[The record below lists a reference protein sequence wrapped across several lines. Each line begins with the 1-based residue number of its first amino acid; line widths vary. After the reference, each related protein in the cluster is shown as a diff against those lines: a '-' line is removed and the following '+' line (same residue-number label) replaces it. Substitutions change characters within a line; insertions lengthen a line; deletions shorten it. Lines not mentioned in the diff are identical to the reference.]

1 MKKNK
6 YSGSSF
12 DDFLKEEGIYEEVKT
27 LAQKELAAARYKRY
41 PIVIYKDP
49 DSDYGMMV
57 PDLPG
62 CYTFGDTIADVLT
75 QAVEAIELHLEGM
88 LLDGDPMPEP
98 KDIAFHETDP
108 EYADGVWKT
117 ITIKFPKLRHYP
129 IVIHKDPASAYGVTV
144 PDLPG
149 CFTVGDT
156 IEDVLK
162 QAREAIECHL
172 EGLLLHGDPIP
183 EPKTI
188 ASHQD
193 NPDYAGGQWEAVAV
207 IIPTDVSKI
216 RMPQPNPIHRFF
228 RWFNQAAQMNF
239 KN

>member
-1 MKKNK
+1 MNK
-6 YSGSSF
+6 HHGSKF
-12 DDFLKEEGIYEEVKT
+12 DTYLKEKGTFEEVKR
-27 LAQKELAAARYKRY
+27 LAQK
-41 PIVIYKDP
+41 
-49 DSDYGMMV
+49 
-57 PDLPG
+57 
-62 CYTFGDTIADVLT
+62 
-75 QAVEAIELHLEGM
+75 H
-88 LLDGDPMPEP
+88 
-98 KDIAFHETDP
+98 
-108 EYADGVWKT
+108 W
-117 ITIKFPKLRHYP
+117 
-129 IVIHKDPASAYGVTV
+129 GVTV

-228 RWFNQAAQMNF
+228 RWFNQAAQMDF